1 MGNTLFYDAIVSN
14 PKASDDEYIV
24 RVIKRNG
31 NTSEFYE
38 LCTTYLDLALNN
50 EWWIDENTGE
60 LKGSLN
66 DADINIAKIATLK
79 FV

>member
-50 EWWIDENTGE
+50 E
-60 LKGSLN
+60 
-66 DADINIAKIATLK
+66 
-79 FV
+79 